1 MTTPLGAWTRINPRM
16 GSSFPKAVKVKV
28 PQTRWINAETCGS
41 GG

>member
-1 MTTPLGAWTRINPRM
+1 MTTLLGAWTGINPRM

-28 PQTRWINAETCGS
+28 PQTRWVDAETHGS